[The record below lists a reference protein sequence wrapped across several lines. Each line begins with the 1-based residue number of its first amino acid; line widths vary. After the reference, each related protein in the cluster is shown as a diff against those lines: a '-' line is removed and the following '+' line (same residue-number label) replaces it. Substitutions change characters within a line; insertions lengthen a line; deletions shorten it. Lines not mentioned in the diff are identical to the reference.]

1 MANKSLLKR
10 DRRNTS
16 VHRPKEVAWTLSYQG
31 SGDARNDD
39 CPSDEPFF
47 L

>member
-16 VHRPKEVAWTLSYQG
+16 VHRL
-31 SGDARNDD
+31 SGDAHNDER
-39 CPSDEPFF
+39 PSDEPF
-47 L
+47 LL